1 MLGPS
6 NNRDNFADISTMSAS
21 AGVSNTYLVRPRLP
35 LRIYSKPKISGSY
48 THYPDS
54 AGLSRTKRTKN
65 RKTNGVQKI
74 DLNKRKSPDYIEVI
88 YREAVSKL
96 KYLLAETYLPVD
108 ASGKQQCV
116 KSNYQSNRITK
127 SGNDM
132 DNQSF
137 ISEGSRIKDLNND
150 NACLLTTPR
159 PLSSKSIHPSKVY
172 SNLALSIAELQ
183 SVPPE
188 ITSYIEQQ
196 EEYIE
201 QIEQES
207 QYCRNELTNLLSKV
221 REVIAENE
229 ELHNKTK
236 TGFLKYALDEHEN
249 RPENDCTSNEHS
261 LAYTSSIDSKMNKSS
276 KMLEG
281 PNIIFESRISELE
294 AQLTQAKLELR
305 KVQEENQLNIKK
317 LSENSFS
324 NGNVNVTAQ
333 LNQALRAKYDAEMKV
348 EELQKT
354 LSIMRDKEME
364 STQKAKRSMEIAQ
377 QMEFEK
383 NQAETEVRRLKD
395 ELDRQHEK
403 LREAAHEA
411 SRRITEERQQVERR
425 YSQQVEQLSADI
437 ASQWNAANKSQLES
451 EKQQRE
457 LLDLKREL
465 SQKQTII
472 DNLKKDLQ
480 NRISSLQSDLN
491 QALTEKD
498 MAEQEVIAAKLAGER
513 NDRQTKQEQSRLQT
527 EINAYKQRMERA
539 DADLVHCRRE
549 NLRLLE
555 QIALLEKEISINKMM
570 YSENSQRKDIS
581 SQENKKEMS
590 TAKMDTDTKHVAT
603 VGDLEDALNKQAK
616 LVSQLTTE
624 CQSLTQRLEVNNIKH
639 NYSVLT
645 EEVNDGDT
653 RVGNTASSSNKK
665 RIVKVDLKVKV
676 IPKKKLDSS
685 KMPLSTQEEMANL
698 QSNIEYLSN
707 KIKDTFHNQK
717 ALYNIN
723 ASYNS
728 PDQLNETKIMNQNG
742 NTIPHISQ
750 NTDYEINQMQNEM
763 DNNERDIYPKKSQK
777 NDELEERYD
786 HSNQHEYALGNYTNN
801 SMYNVEDQT
810 MEEKNE
816 EQEKHLIDDQ
826 NVDANVVES
835 PYDQY
840 GEYDES
846 QYEEQEHKDDDR
858 YKEQDDT
865 HDMTQYS
872 EQEYQETPT
881 TVIPSNEYTQ

>member
-1 MLGPS
+1 MLDPS
-6 NNRDNFADISTMSAS
+6 NNRDHFADISTMSAT

-35 LRIYSKPKISGSY
+35 LRIYSKPKISGNY

-54 AGLSRTKRTKN
+54 VGLSRTKRTKN

-108 ASGKQQCV
+108 ASG
-116 KSNYQSNRITK
+116 ITK

-137 ISEGSRIKDLNND
+137 ISEGSRMKDLNND
-150 NACLLTTPR
+150 NVCLLTTPR

-236 TGFLKYALDEHEN
+236 TGFLKYAFDEHEN
-249 RPENDCTSNEHS
+249 RPENDCISNEHS
-261 LAYTSSIDSKMNKSS
+261 LAYISSIDSKMNKSS

-305 KVQEENQLNIKK
+305 KAQEENQLNIKK
-317 LSENSFS
+317 LSENPFS
-324 NGNVNVTAQ
+324 NGNVDITTQ
-333 LNQALRAKYDAEMKV
+333 LNQTLRAKYDAEMKV

-364 STQKAKRSMEIAQ
+364 STQKAKHSMEIAQ

-555 QIALLEKEISINKMM
+555 QIALLEKEISINKMI
-570 YSENSQRKDIS
+570 YPEDSQRKDTS
-581 SQENKKEMS
+581 SQENKKEIS
-590 TAKMDTDTKHVAT
+590 TLKMDMDTKHVAT

-616 LVSQLTTE
+616 LVSQLTIE

-639 NYSVLT
+639 KIF
-645 EEVNDGDT
+645 
-653 RVGNTASSSNKK
+653 R
-665 RIVKVDLKVKV
+665 
-676 IPKKKLDSS
+676 
-685 KMPLSTQEEMANL
+685 EEMANL

-707 KIKDTFHNQK
+707 KIKNTFHNQK
-717 ALYNIN
+717 APYNIN

-728 PDQLNETKIMNQNG
+728 PDQLNEMNLINQNG
-742 NTIPHISQ
+742 NTISRISQ
-750 NTDYEINQMQNEM
+750 NTDYEITQMQNEV
-763 DNNERDIYPKKSQK
+763 DNDKREIYPKKSQK
-777 NDELEERYD
+777 KDELEERYD
-786 HSNQHEYALGNYTNN
+786 HSNQHEYALGNYNN
-801 SMYNVEDQT
+801 NNIYNAEDQT
-810 MEEKNE
+810 MEEKNG

-826 NVDANVVES
+826 NVDVNVVES
-835 PYDQY
+835 SYDQY
-840 GEYDES
+840 EEYDES
-846 QYEEQEHKDDDR
+846 QFEEQEHKDDQ

-872 EQEYQETPT
+872 EQEYQEIPN
-881 TVIPSNEYTQ
+881 TVIPTNEYTQ

>member
-1 MLGPS
+1 MLSSS
-6 NNRDNFADISTMSAS
+6 NNRDRLIDISTTMSNS

-54 AGLSRTKRTKN
+54 AGLSRTKRTKT

-108 ASGKQQCV
+108 SSGKQQCV
-116 KSNYQSNRITK
+116 KSNYQSGRITK
-127 SGNDM
+127 SGNDI
-132 DNQSF
+132 DEQSF
-137 ISEGSRIKDLNND
+137 ISEGSRMKDLNND
-150 NACLLTTPR
+150 NVCLLPTPR
-159 PLSSKSIHPSKVY
+159 PLSSKSIHPSKAY

-201 QIEQES
+201 QMEQES
-207 QYCRNELTNLLSKV
+207 QYCRSELTNLLSKV

-249 RPENDCTSNEHS
+249 RPENDCTSNDHS
-261 LAYTSSIDSKMNKSS
+261 LACTSSIDSKMNKSL
-276 KMLEG
+276 KILEG

-305 KVQEENQLNIKK
+305 KVQEENQLNVKK
-317 LSENSFS
+317 LENSFS
-324 NGNVNVTAQ
+324 NGNVEISAQ
-333 LNQALRAKYDAEMKV
+333 LNQTLRAKYDAEIKV
-348 EELQKT
+348 EELQKA
-354 LSIMRDKEME
+354 LSAMRDREIE
-364 STQKAKRSMEIAQ
+364 SSQKAKRSMEMAQ

-383 NQAETEVRRLKD
+383 NQAETEVKRLKD

-437 ASQWNAANKSQLES
+437 TSQWNAANKSQLES

-457 LLDLKREL
+457 LLDLKRDL

-498 MAEQEVIAAKLAGER
+498 MAEQEVIAAKLAAER
-513 NDRQTKQEQSRLQT
+513 NDRQTKQEQIRLQT

-555 QIALLEKEISINKMM
+555 QIALLEKEINLNRMM
-570 YSENSQRKDIS
+570 YSEDSQRKDIIG
-581 SQENKKEMS
+581 QENKKETPTMR
-590 TAKMDTDTKHVAT
+590 KLDMETKHVAT

-624 CQSLTQRLEVNNIKH
+624 CQSLTQRLEANNVKH
-639 NYSVLT
+639 
-645 EEVNDGDT
+645 
-653 RVGNTASSSNKK
+653 K
-665 RIVKVDLKVKV
+665 
-676 IPKKKLDSS
+676 
-685 KMPLSTQEEMANL
+685 EEMATL

-707 KIKDTFHNQK
+707 KIKDSFHNQQ

-728 PDQLNETKIMNQNG
+728 PDQLNETKVNG
-742 NTIPHISQ
+742 NTNPHNSQ
-750 NTDYEINQMQNEM
+750 NTDYDINQMQNEN
-763 DNNERDIYPKKSQK
+763 DNDNREIYSKKLQK
-777 NDELEERYD
+777 KDDLDERYD
-786 HSNQHEYALGNYTNN
+786 HSNQREYTLGGYINNNNNN
-801 SMYNVEDQT
+801 SNIYNIEDQSI
-810 MEEKNE
+810 EEKNG
-816 EQEKHLIDDQ
+816 EQEKHLTDDQ
-826 NVDANVVES
+826 NIIDNTNLMES
-835 PYDQY
+835 SYDQY

-846 QYEEQEHKDDDR
+846 QYQEQEFKDNDQ
-858 YKEQDDT
+858 YKEQDNT

-872 EQEYQETPT
+872 EQEYQENHSA
-881 TVIPSNEYTQ
+881 INPSNEYTQ

>member
-1 MLGPS
+1 MLDPS
-6 NNRDNFADISTMSAS
+6 NNRDHFADISTMSAT

-54 AGLSRTKRTKN
+54 VGLSRTKRTKN

-108 ASGKQQCV
+108 ASG
-116 KSNYQSNRITK
+116 ITK

-137 ISEGSRIKDLNND
+137 ISEGSRMKDLNND
-150 NACLLTTPR
+150 NVCSLTTPR

-236 TGFLKYALDEHEN
+236 TGFLKYAFDEHEN

-305 KVQEENQLNIKK
+305 KAQEENQLNIKK
-317 LSENSFS
+317 LSENPFS
-324 NGNVNVTAQ
+324 NGNVDITTQ
-333 LNQALRAKYDAEMKV
+333 LNQTLRAKYDAEMKV

-364 STQKAKRSMEIAQ
+364 STQKAKHSMEIAQ

-570 YSENSQRKDIS
+570 YPEDSQRKDVS
-581 SQENKKEMS
+581 SQENKKEIS
-590 TAKMDTDTKHVAT
+590 TLKMDMDTKHVAT

-616 LVSQLTTE
+616 LVSQLTIE

-639 NYSVLT
+639 KIF
-645 EEVNDGDT
+645 
-653 RVGNTASSSNKK
+653 R
-665 RIVKVDLKVKV
+665 
-676 IPKKKLDSS
+676 
-685 KMPLSTQEEMANL
+685 EEMANL
-698 QSNIEYLSN
+698 QSNIEHLSN

-717 ALYNIN
+717 APYSIN
-723 ASYNS
+723 TSYNS
-728 PDQLNETKIMNQNG
+728 PDQLNETNLINQNG
-742 NTIPHISQ
+742 NTISRISQ
-750 NTDYEINQMQNEM
+750 NTDYEITQMQNEV
-763 DNNERDIYPKKSQK
+763 DNDKSEIYPKKSQK
-777 NDELEERYD
+777 KDELEERYD
-786 HSNQHEYALGNYTNN
+786 HSNQHEYALGNYNN
-801 SMYNVEDQT
+801 NNIYNAENQT
-810 MEEKNE
+810 MEEKNG

-826 NVDANVVES
+826 NVDVNVVES
-835 PYDQY
+835 SYDQY
-840 GEYDES
+840 EEYDES
-846 QYEEQEHKDDDR
+846 QYEEQEHKDDQ

-872 EQEYQETPT
+872 EQEYQEIPN
-881 TVIPSNEYTQ
+881 TVIPTNEYTQ

>member
-639 NYSVLT
+639 
-645 EEVNDGDT
+645 
-653 RVGNTASSSNKK
+653 K
-665 RIVKVDLKVKV
+665 
-676 IPKKKLDSS
+676 
-685 KMPLSTQEEMANL
+685 EEMANL

-777 NDELEERYD
+777 KDELEERYD
-786 HSNQHEYALGNYTNN
+786 HSNQHEYALGNYSNN

>member
-1 MLGPS
+1 MLSSS
-6 NNRDNFADISTMSAS
+6 NNRDRLIDISTTMSNS

-54 AGLSRTKRTKN
+54 AGLSRTKRTKT

-108 ASGKQQCV
+108 SSG
-116 KSNYQSNRITK
+116 ITK
-127 SGNDM
+127 SGNDI
-132 DNQSF
+132 DEQFYKDESF
-137 ISEGSRIKDLNND
+137 ISEGSRMKDLNND
-150 NACLLTTPR
+150 NVCLLPTPR
-159 PLSSKSIHPSKVY
+159 PLSSKSIHPSKAY

-201 QIEQES
+201 QMEQES
-207 QYCRNELTNLLSKV
+207 QYCRSELTNLLSKV

-261 LAYTSSIDSKMNKSS
+261 LACTSSIDSKMNKSL
-276 KMLEG
+276 KILEG

-305 KVQEENQLNIKK
+305 KVQEENQLNVKK
-317 LSENSFS
+317 LENSLS
-324 NGNVNVTAQ
+324 NGNVEISAQ
-333 LNQALRAKYDAEMKV
+333 LNQTLRAKYDAEIKV
-348 EELQKT
+348 EELQKA
-354 LSIMRDKEME
+354 LSAMRDREIE
-364 STQKAKRSMEIAQ
+364 SSQKAKRSMEMAQ

-383 NQAETEVRRLKD
+383 NQAETEVKRLKD

-437 ASQWNAANKSQLES
+437 TSQWNAANKSQLES

-457 LLDLKREL
+457 LLDLKRDL

-498 MAEQEVIAAKLAGER
+498 MAEQEVIAAKLAAER
-513 NDRQTKQEQSRLQT
+513 NDRQTKQEQIRLQT

-555 QIALLEKEISINKMM
+555 QIALLEKEINLNRMM
-570 YSENSQRKDIS
+570 YSEDFQRKDIIG
-581 SQENKKEMS
+581 QENKKETPTTTKLDME
-590 TAKMDTDTKHVAT
+590 TKHVAT

-624 CQSLTQRLEVNNIKH
+624 CQSLTQRLEANNVKH
-639 NYSVLT
+639 
-645 EEVNDGDT
+645 
-653 RVGNTASSSNKK
+653 K
-665 RIVKVDLKVKV
+665 
-676 IPKKKLDSS
+676 
-685 KMPLSTQEEMANL
+685 EEMATL

-707 KIKDTFHNQK
+707 KIKDSFHNQQ

-728 PDQLNETKIMNQNG
+728 PDQLNETKVMNQNG
-742 NTIPHISQ
+742 NTNPHNSQ
-750 NTDYEINQMQNEM
+750 NTDYEINQMQNEN
-763 DNNERDIYPKKSQK
+763 DNDNREIYSKKLQK
-777 NDELEERYD
+777 KDDLDERYD
-786 HSNQHEYALGNYTNN
+786 HSNQREYTLGGYINNNN
-801 SMYNVEDQT
+801 SSNIYNIEDQS
-810 MEEKNE
+810 MEDKNG
-816 EQEKHLIDDQ
+816 EQEKHLTDDQ
-826 NVDANVVES
+826 NVIDNTNLMES
-835 PYDQY
+835 SYDQY

-846 QYEEQEHKDDDR
+846 QYQEQEFKDNDQ
-858 YKEQDDT
+858 YKEQDNT

-872 EQEYQETPT
+872 EQEYQENHSA
-881 TVIPSNEYTQ
+881 INPSNEYTQ

>member
-249 RPENDCTSNEHS
+249 RPENDCISNEHS

-639 NYSVLT
+639 
-645 EEVNDGDT
+645 
-653 RVGNTASSSNKK
+653 K
-665 RIVKVDLKVKV
+665 
-676 IPKKKLDSS
+676 
-685 KMPLSTQEEMANL
+685 EEMANL

-742 NTIPHISQ
+742 DTIPHISQ

-763 DNNERDIYPKKSQK
+763 GNNERDIYPKKSQK
-777 NDELEERYD
+777 KDELEERYD

-826 NVDANVVES
+826 NVDANVLES

>member
-1 MLGPS
+1 MLDPS
-6 NNRDNFADISTMSAS
+6 NNRDHFADISTMSAT

-54 AGLSRTKRTKN
+54 VGLSRTKRTKN

-137 ISEGSRIKDLNND
+137 ISEGSRMKDLNND
-150 NACLLTTPR
+150 NVCSLTTPR

-236 TGFLKYALDEHEN
+236 TGFLKYAFDEHEN

-305 KVQEENQLNIKK
+305 KAQEENQLNIKK
-317 LSENSFS
+317 LSENPFS
-324 NGNVNVTAQ
+324 NGNVDITTQ
-333 LNQALRAKYDAEMKV
+333 LNQTLRAKYDAEMKV

-364 STQKAKRSMEIAQ
+364 STQKAKHSMEIAQ

-570 YSENSQRKDIS
+570 YPEDSQRKDVS
-581 SQENKKEMS
+581 SQENKKEIS
-590 TAKMDTDTKHVAT
+590 TLKMDMDTKHVAT

-616 LVSQLTTE
+616 LVSQLTIE

-639 NYSVLT
+639 
-645 EEVNDGDT
+645 
-653 RVGNTASSSNKK
+653 K
-665 RIVKVDLKVKV
+665 
-676 IPKKKLDSS
+676 
-685 KMPLSTQEEMANL
+685 EEMANL
-698 QSNIEYLSN
+698 QSNIEHLSN

-717 ALYNIN
+717 APYSIN
-723 ASYNS
+723 TSYNS
-728 PDQLNETKIMNQNG
+728 PDQLNETNLINQNG
-742 NTIPHISQ
+742 NTISRISQ
-750 NTDYEINQMQNEM
+750 NTDYEITQMQNEV
-763 DNNERDIYPKKSQK
+763 DNDKSEIYPKKSQK
-777 NDELEERYD
+777 KDELEERYD
-786 HSNQHEYALGNYTNN
+786 HSNQHEYALGNYNN
-801 SMYNVEDQT
+801 NNIYNAENQT
-810 MEEKNE
+810 MEEKNG

-826 NVDANVVES
+826 NVDVNVVES
-835 PYDQY
+835 SYDQY
-840 GEYDES
+840 EEYDES
-846 QYEEQEHKDDDR
+846 QYEEQEHKDDQ

-872 EQEYQETPT
+872 EQEYQEIPN
-881 TVIPSNEYTQ
+881 TVIPTNEYTQ

>member
-1 MLGPS
+1 MLDPS
-6 NNRDNFADISTMSAS
+6 NNRDHFADISTMSTT

-54 AGLSRTKRTKN
+54 IGLSRTKRTKN

-108 ASGKQQCV
+108 ASG
-116 KSNYQSNRITK
+116 ITK

-137 ISEGSRIKDLNND
+137 ISEGSRMKDLNND
-150 NACLLTTPR
+150 NVCLLTTPR

-236 TGFLKYALDEHEN
+236 TGFLKYAFDEHEN
-249 RPENDCTSNEHS
+249 HPENDCTSNEHS

-305 KVQEENQLNIKK
+305 KTQEENQLNIKK
-317 LSENSFS
+317 LSENPFS
-324 NGNVNVTAQ
+324 NGNVDITTQ
-333 LNQALRAKYDAEMKV
+333 LNQTLRAKYDAEMKV

-364 STQKAKRSMEIAQ
+364 STQKAKHSMEIAQ

-437 ASQWNAANKSQLES
+437 ASQWNVANKSQLES

-570 YSENSQRKDIS
+570 YPEDSQRKDVS
-581 SQENKKEMS
+581 SQENKKEIS
-590 TAKMDTDTKHVAT
+590 TLKMDMDTKHVAT

-616 LVSQLTTE
+616 LVSQLTIE
-624 CQSLTQRLEVNNIKH
+624 CQSLTQRLEVNNVKH
-639 NYSVLT
+639 KIF
-645 EEVNDGDT
+645 
-653 RVGNTASSSNKK
+653 R
-665 RIVKVDLKVKV
+665 
-676 IPKKKLDSS
+676 
-685 KMPLSTQEEMANL
+685 EEMANL

-717 ALYNIN
+717 APYNIN

-728 PDQLNETKIMNQNG
+728 PDQLNETNLINQNG
-742 NTIPHISQ
+742 NTISRISQ
-750 NTDYEINQMQNEM
+750 NTDYEITQMQNEV
-763 DNNERDIYPKKSQK
+763 DNDKREIYPKKSQK
-777 NDELEERYD
+777 KDELEERYD
-786 HSNQHEYALGNYTNN
+786 HSNQHEYALGNYNN
-801 SMYNVEDQT
+801 NNIYNAEDQT
-810 MEEKNE
+810 MEEKNG

-826 NVDANVVES
+826 NVDVNVVES
-835 PYDQY
+835 SYDQY
-840 GEYDES
+840 EEYDES
-846 QYEEQEHKDDDR
+846 QYEEQEHKDDQ

-872 EQEYQETPT
+872 EQEYQEIPN
-881 TVIPSNEYTQ
+881 TVIPTNEYTQ

>member
-108 ASGKQQCV
+108 ASG
-116 KSNYQSNRITK
+116 ITK

-639 NYSVLT
+639 
-645 EEVNDGDT
+645 
-653 RVGNTASSSNKK
+653 K
-665 RIVKVDLKVKV
+665 
-676 IPKKKLDSS
+676 
-685 KMPLSTQEEMANL
+685 EEMANL

-777 NDELEERYD
+777 KDELEERYD
-786 HSNQHEYALGNYTNN
+786 HSNQHEYALGNYSNN

>member
-1 MLGPS
+1 MLDPS
-6 NNRDNFADISTMSAS
+6 NNRDHFADISTMSAT

-54 AGLSRTKRTKN
+54 VGLSRTKRTKN

-137 ISEGSRIKDLNND
+137 ISEGSRMKDLNND
-150 NACLLTTPR
+150 NVCSLTTPR

-236 TGFLKYALDEHEN
+236 TGFLKYAFDEHEN

-305 KVQEENQLNIKK
+305 KAQEENQLNIKK
-317 LSENSFS
+317 LSENPFS
-324 NGNVNVTAQ
+324 NGNVDITTQ
-333 LNQALRAKYDAEMKV
+333 LNQTLRAKYDAEMKV

-364 STQKAKRSMEIAQ
+364 STQKAKHSMEIAQ

-570 YSENSQRKDIS
+570 YPEDSQRKDVS
-581 SQENKKEMS
+581 SQENKKEIS
-590 TAKMDTDTKHVAT
+590 TLKMDMDTKHVAT

-616 LVSQLTTE
+616 LVSQLTIE

-639 NYSVLT
+639 KIF
-645 EEVNDGDT
+645 
-653 RVGNTASSSNKK
+653 R
-665 RIVKVDLKVKV
+665 
-676 IPKKKLDSS
+676 
-685 KMPLSTQEEMANL
+685 EEMANL
-698 QSNIEYLSN
+698 QSNIEHLSN

-717 ALYNIN
+717 APYSIN
-723 ASYNS
+723 TSYNS
-728 PDQLNETKIMNQNG
+728 PDQLNETNLINQNG
-742 NTIPHISQ
+742 NTISRISQ
-750 NTDYEINQMQNEM
+750 NTDYEITQMQNEV
-763 DNNERDIYPKKSQK
+763 DNDKSEIYPKKSQK
-777 NDELEERYD
+777 KDELEERYD
-786 HSNQHEYALGNYTNN
+786 HSNQHEYALGNYNN
-801 SMYNVEDQT
+801 NNIYNAENQT
-810 MEEKNE
+810 MEEKNG

-826 NVDANVVES
+826 NVDVNVVES
-835 PYDQY
+835 SYDQY
-840 GEYDES
+840 EEYDES
-846 QYEEQEHKDDDR
+846 QYEEQEHKDDQ

-872 EQEYQETPT
+872 EQEYQEIPN
-881 TVIPSNEYTQ
+881 TVIPTNEYTQ

>member
-1 MLGPS
+1 MLDPS
-6 NNRDNFADISTMSAS
+6 NNRDHFADISTMSTT

-54 AGLSRTKRTKN
+54 IGLSRTKRTKN

-137 ISEGSRIKDLNND
+137 ISEGSRMKDLNND
-150 NACLLTTPR
+150 NVCLLTTPR

-236 TGFLKYALDEHEN
+236 TGFLKYAFDEHEN
-249 RPENDCTSNEHS
+249 HPENDCTSNEHS

-305 KVQEENQLNIKK
+305 KTQEENQLNIKK
-317 LSENSFS
+317 LSENPFS
-324 NGNVNVTAQ
+324 NGNVDITTQ
-333 LNQALRAKYDAEMKV
+333 LNQTLRAKYDAEMKV

-364 STQKAKRSMEIAQ
+364 STQKAKHSMEIAQ

-437 ASQWNAANKSQLES
+437 ASQWNVANKSQLES

-570 YSENSQRKDIS
+570 YPEDSQRKDVS
-581 SQENKKEMS
+581 SQENKKEIS
-590 TAKMDTDTKHVAT
+590 TLKMDMDTKHVAT

-616 LVSQLTTE
+616 LVSQLTIE
-624 CQSLTQRLEVNNIKH
+624 CQSLTQRLEVNNVKH
-639 NYSVLT
+639 KIF
-645 EEVNDGDT
+645 
-653 RVGNTASSSNKK
+653 R
-665 RIVKVDLKVKV
+665 
-676 IPKKKLDSS
+676 
-685 KMPLSTQEEMANL
+685 EEMANL

-717 ALYNIN
+717 APYNIN

-728 PDQLNETKIMNQNG
+728 PDQLNETNLINQNG
-742 NTIPHISQ
+742 NTISRISQ
-750 NTDYEINQMQNEM
+750 NTDYEITQMQNEV
-763 DNNERDIYPKKSQK
+763 DNDKREIYPKKSQK
-777 NDELEERYD
+777 KDELEERYD
-786 HSNQHEYALGNYTNN
+786 HSNQHEYALGNYNN
-801 SMYNVEDQT
+801 NNIYNAEDQT
-810 MEEKNE
+810 MEEKNG

-826 NVDANVVES
+826 NVDVNVVES
-835 PYDQY
+835 SYDQY
-840 GEYDES
+840 EEYDES
-846 QYEEQEHKDDDR
+846 QYEEQEHKDDQ

-872 EQEYQETPT
+872 EQEYQEIPN
-881 TVIPSNEYTQ
+881 TVIPTNEYTQ

>member
-1 MLGPS
+1 MLSSS
-6 NNRDNFADISTMSAS
+6 NNRDRLIDISTTMSNS

-54 AGLSRTKRTKN
+54 AGLSRTKRTKT

-108 ASGKQQCV
+108 SSGKQQCV
-116 KSNYQSNRITK
+116 KSNYQSGRITK
-127 SGNDM
+127 SGNDI
-132 DNQSF
+132 DEQSF
-137 ISEGSRIKDLNND
+137 ISEGSRMKDLNND
-150 NACLLTTPR
+150 NVCLLPTPR
-159 PLSSKSIHPSKVY
+159 PLSSKSIHPSKAY

-201 QIEQES
+201 QMEQES
-207 QYCRNELTNLLSKV
+207 QYCRSELTNLLSKV

-249 RPENDCTSNEHS
+249 RPENDCTSNDHS
-261 LAYTSSIDSKMNKSS
+261 LACTSSIDSKMNKSL
-276 KMLEG
+276 KILEG

-305 KVQEENQLNIKK
+305 KVQEENQLNVKK
-317 LSENSFS
+317 LENSFS
-324 NGNVNVTAQ
+324 NGNVEISAQ
-333 LNQALRAKYDAEMKV
+333 LNQTLRAKYDAEIKV
-348 EELQKT
+348 EELQKA
-354 LSIMRDKEME
+354 LSAMRDREIE
-364 STQKAKRSMEIAQ
+364 SSQKAKRSMEMAQ

-383 NQAETEVRRLKD
+383 NQAETEVKRLKD

-437 ASQWNAANKSQLES
+437 TSQWNAANKSQLES

-457 LLDLKREL
+457 LLDLKRDL

-498 MAEQEVIAAKLAGER
+498 MAEQEVIAAKLAAER
-513 NDRQTKQEQSRLQT
+513 NDRQTKQEQIRLQT

-555 QIALLEKEISINKMM
+555 QIALLEKEINLNRMM
-570 YSENSQRKDIS
+570 YSEDSQRKDIIG
-581 SQENKKEMS
+581 QENKKETPTMR
-590 TAKMDTDTKHVAT
+590 KLDMETKHVAT

-624 CQSLTQRLEVNNIKH
+624 CQSLTQRLEANNVKH
-639 NYSVLT
+639 K
-645 EEVNDGDT
+645 GD
-653 RVGNTASSSNKK
+653 
-665 RIVKVDLKVKV
+665 
-676 IPKKKLDSS
+676 
-685 KMPLSTQEEMANL
+685 Q
-698 QSNIEYLSN
+698 
-707 KIKDTFHNQK
+707 
-717 ALYNIN
+717 
-723 ASYNS
+723 
-728 PDQLNETKIMNQNG
+728 
-742 NTIPHISQ
+742 
-750 NTDYEINQMQNEM
+750 
-763 DNNERDIYPKKSQK
+763 
-777 NDELEERYD
+777 
-786 HSNQHEYALGNYTNN
+786 
-801 SMYNVEDQT
+801 
-810 MEEKNE
+810 
-816 EQEKHLIDDQ
+816 
-826 NVDANVVES
+826 
-835 PYDQY
+835 
-840 GEYDES
+840 
-846 QYEEQEHKDDDR
+846 
-858 YKEQDDT
+858 
-865 HDMTQYS
+865 
-872 EQEYQETPT
+872 
-881 TVIPSNEYTQ
+881 

>member
-1 MLGPS
+1 MLSSS
-6 NNRDNFADISTMSAS
+6 NNRDRLIDISTTMSNS

-54 AGLSRTKRTKN
+54 AGLSRTKRTKT

-108 ASGKQQCV
+108 SSGKQQCV
-116 KSNYQSNRITK
+116 KSNYQSGRITK
-127 SGNDM
+127 SGNDI
-132 DNQSF
+132 DEQFYKDESF
-137 ISEGSRIKDLNND
+137 ISEGSRMKDLNND
-150 NACLLTTPR
+150 NVCLLPTPR
-159 PLSSKSIHPSKVY
+159 PLSSKSIHPSKAY

-201 QIEQES
+201 QMEQES
-207 QYCRNELTNLLSKV
+207 QYCRSELTNLLSKV

-261 LAYTSSIDSKMNKSS
+261 LACTSSIDSKMNKSL
-276 KMLEG
+276 KILEG

-305 KVQEENQLNIKK
+305 KVQEENQLNVKK
-317 LSENSFS
+317 LENSLS
-324 NGNVNVTAQ
+324 NGNVEISAQ
-333 LNQALRAKYDAEMKV
+333 LNQTLRAKYDAEIKV
-348 EELQKT
+348 EELQKA
-354 LSIMRDKEME
+354 LSAMRDREIE
-364 STQKAKRSMEIAQ
+364 SSQKAKRSMEMAQ

-383 NQAETEVRRLKD
+383 NQAETEVKRLKD

-437 ASQWNAANKSQLES
+437 TSQWNAANKSQLES

-457 LLDLKREL
+457 LLDLKRDL

-498 MAEQEVIAAKLAGER
+498 MAEQEVIAAKLAAER
-513 NDRQTKQEQSRLQT
+513 NDRQTKQEQIRLQT

-555 QIALLEKEISINKMM
+555 QIALLEKEINLNRMM
-570 YSENSQRKDIS
+570 YSEDFQRKDIIG
-581 SQENKKEMS
+581 QENKKETPTTTKLDME
-590 TAKMDTDTKHVAT
+590 TKHVAT

-624 CQSLTQRLEVNNIKH
+624 CQSLTQRLEANNVKH
-639 NYSVLT
+639 
-645 EEVNDGDT
+645 
-653 RVGNTASSSNKK
+653 K
-665 RIVKVDLKVKV
+665 
-676 IPKKKLDSS
+676 
-685 KMPLSTQEEMANL
+685 EEMATL

-707 KIKDTFHNQK
+707 KIKDSFHNQQ

-728 PDQLNETKIMNQNG
+728 PDQLNETKVMNQNG
-742 NTIPHISQ
+742 NTNPHNSQ
-750 NTDYEINQMQNEM
+750 NTDYEINQMQNEN
-763 DNNERDIYPKKSQK
+763 DNDNREIYSKKLQK
-777 NDELEERYD
+777 KDDLDERYD
-786 HSNQHEYALGNYTNN
+786 HSNQREYTLGGYINNNN
-801 SMYNVEDQT
+801 SSNIYNIEDQS
-810 MEEKNE
+810 MEDKNG
-816 EQEKHLIDDQ
+816 EQEKHLTDDQ
-826 NVDANVVES
+826 NVIDNTNLMES
-835 PYDQY
+835 SYDQY

-846 QYEEQEHKDDDR
+846 QYQEQEFKDNDQ
-858 YKEQDDT
+858 YKEQDNT

-872 EQEYQETPT
+872 EQEYQENHSA
-881 TVIPSNEYTQ
+881 INPSNEYTQ

>member
-1 MLGPS
+1 MLDPS
-6 NNRDNFADISTMSAS
+6 NNRDHFADISTMSAT

-35 LRIYSKPKISGSY
+35 LRIYSKPKISGNY

-54 AGLSRTKRTKN
+54 VGLSRTKRTKN

-137 ISEGSRIKDLNND
+137 ISEGSRMKDLNND
-150 NACLLTTPR
+150 NVCLLTTPR

-236 TGFLKYALDEHEN
+236 TGFLKYAFDEHEN
-249 RPENDCTSNEHS
+249 RPENDCISNEHS
-261 LAYTSSIDSKMNKSS
+261 LAYISSIDSKMNKSS

-305 KVQEENQLNIKK
+305 KAQEENQLNIKK
-317 LSENSFS
+317 LSENPFS
-324 NGNVNVTAQ
+324 NGNVDITTQ
-333 LNQALRAKYDAEMKV
+333 LNQTLRAKYDAEMKV

-364 STQKAKRSMEIAQ
+364 STQKAKHSMEIAQ

-555 QIALLEKEISINKMM
+555 QIALLEKEISINKMI
-570 YSENSQRKDIS
+570 YPEDSQRKDTS
-581 SQENKKEMS
+581 SQENKKEIS
-590 TAKMDTDTKHVAT
+590 TLKMDMDTKHVAT

-616 LVSQLTTE
+616 LVSQLTIE

-639 NYSVLT
+639 KIF
-645 EEVNDGDT
+645 
-653 RVGNTASSSNKK
+653 R
-665 RIVKVDLKVKV
+665 
-676 IPKKKLDSS
+676 
-685 KMPLSTQEEMANL
+685 EEMANL

-707 KIKDTFHNQK
+707 KIKNTFHNQK
-717 ALYNIN
+717 APYNIN

-728 PDQLNETKIMNQNG
+728 PDQLNEMNLINQNG
-742 NTIPHISQ
+742 NTISRISQ
-750 NTDYEINQMQNEM
+750 NTDYEITQMQNEV
-763 DNNERDIYPKKSQK
+763 DNDKREIYPKKSQK
-777 NDELEERYD
+777 KDELEERYD
-786 HSNQHEYALGNYTNN
+786 HSNQHEYALGNYNN
-801 SMYNVEDQT
+801 NNIYNAEDQT
-810 MEEKNE
+810 MEEKNG

-826 NVDANVVES
+826 NVDVNVVES
-835 PYDQY
+835 SYDQY
-840 GEYDES
+840 EEYDES
-846 QYEEQEHKDDDR
+846 QFEEQEHKDDQ

-872 EQEYQETPT
+872 EQEYQEIPN
-881 TVIPSNEYTQ
+881 TVIPTNEYTQ

>member
-1 MLGPS
+1 MLDPS
-6 NNRDNFADISTMSAS
+6 NNRDHFADISTMSAT

-35 LRIYSKPKISGSY
+35 LRIYSKPKISGNY

-54 AGLSRTKRTKN
+54 VGLSRTKRTKN

-137 ISEGSRIKDLNND
+137 ISEGSRMKDLNND
-150 NACLLTTPR
+150 NVCLLTTPR

-236 TGFLKYALDEHEN
+236 TGFLKYAFDEHEN
-249 RPENDCTSNEHS
+249 RPENDCISNEHS
-261 LAYTSSIDSKMNKSS
+261 LAYISSIDSKMNKSS

-305 KVQEENQLNIKK
+305 KAQEENQLNIKK
-317 LSENSFS
+317 LSENPFS
-324 NGNVNVTAQ
+324 NGNVDITTQ
-333 LNQALRAKYDAEMKV
+333 LNQTLRAKYDAEMKV

-364 STQKAKRSMEIAQ
+364 STQKAKHSMEIAQ

-555 QIALLEKEISINKMM
+555 QIALLEKEISINKMI
-570 YSENSQRKDIS
+570 YPEDSQRKDTS
-581 SQENKKEMS
+581 SQENKKEIS
-590 TAKMDTDTKHVAT
+590 TLKMDMDTKHVAT

-616 LVSQLTTE
+616 LVSQLTIE

-639 NYSVLT
+639 
-645 EEVNDGDT
+645 
-653 RVGNTASSSNKK
+653 K
-665 RIVKVDLKVKV
+665 
-676 IPKKKLDSS
+676 
-685 KMPLSTQEEMANL
+685 EEMANL

-707 KIKDTFHNQK
+707 KIKNTFHNQK
-717 ALYNIN
+717 APYNIN

-728 PDQLNETKIMNQNG
+728 PDQLNEMNLINQNG
-742 NTIPHISQ
+742 NTISRISQ
-750 NTDYEINQMQNEM
+750 NTDYEITQMQNEV
-763 DNNERDIYPKKSQK
+763 DNDKREIYPKKSQK
-777 NDELEERYD
+777 KDELEERYD
-786 HSNQHEYALGNYTNN
+786 HSNQHEYALGNYNN
-801 SMYNVEDQT
+801 NNIYNAEDQT
-810 MEEKNE
+810 MEEKNG

-826 NVDANVVES
+826 NVDVNVVES
-835 PYDQY
+835 SYDQY
-840 GEYDES
+840 EEYDES
-846 QYEEQEHKDDDR
+846 QFEEQEHKDDQ

-872 EQEYQETPT
+872 EQEYQEIPN
-881 TVIPSNEYTQ
+881 TVIPTNEYTQ

>member
-1 MLGPS
+1 MLDPS
-6 NNRDNFADISTMSAS
+6 NNRDHFADISTMSAT

-35 LRIYSKPKISGSY
+35 LRIYSKPKISGNY

-54 AGLSRTKRTKN
+54 VGLSRTKRTKN

-137 ISEGSRIKDLNND
+137 ISEGSRMKDLNND
-150 NACLLTTPR
+150 NVCLLTTPR

-236 TGFLKYALDEHEN
+236 TGFLKYAFDEHEN
-249 RPENDCTSNEHS
+249 RPENDCISNEHS
-261 LAYTSSIDSKMNKSS
+261 LAYISSIDSKMNKSS

-305 KVQEENQLNIKK
+305 KAQEENQLNIKK
-317 LSENSFS
+317 LSENPFS
-324 NGNVNVTAQ
+324 NGNVDITTQ
-333 LNQALRAKYDAEMKV
+333 LNQTLRAKYDAEMKV

-364 STQKAKRSMEIAQ
+364 STQKAKHSMEIAQ

-555 QIALLEKEISINKMM
+555 QIALLEKEISINKMI
-570 YSENSQRKDIS
+570 YPEDSQRKDTS
-581 SQENKKEMS
+581 SQENKKEIS
-590 TAKMDTDTKHVAT
+590 TLKMDMDTKHVAT

-616 LVSQLTTE
+616 LVSQLTIE

-639 NYSVLT
+639 KIF
-645 EEVNDGDT
+645 
-653 RVGNTASSSNKK
+653 R
-665 RIVKVDLKVKV
+665 
-676 IPKKKLDSS
+676 
-685 KMPLSTQEEMANL
+685 EEMANL

-707 KIKDTFHNQK
+707 KIKNTFHNQK
-717 ALYNIN
+717 
-723 ASYNS
+723 
-728 PDQLNETKIMNQNG
+728 
-742 NTIPHISQ
+742 
-750 NTDYEINQMQNEM
+750 
-763 DNNERDIYPKKSQK
+763 
-777 NDELEERYD
+777 
-786 HSNQHEYALGNYTNN
+786 EYF
-801 SMYNVEDQT
+801 
-810 MEEKNE
+810 
-816 EQEKHLIDDQ
+816 
-826 NVDANVVES
+826 
-835 PYDQY
+835 
-840 GEYDES
+840 
-846 QYEEQEHKDDDR
+846 
-858 YKEQDDT
+858 
-865 HDMTQYS
+865 
-872 EQEYQETPT
+872 
-881 TVIPSNEYTQ
+881 

>member
-108 ASGKQQCV
+108 ASG
-116 KSNYQSNRITK
+116 ITK

-249 RPENDCTSNEHS
+249 RPENDCISNEHS

-639 NYSVLT
+639 
-645 EEVNDGDT
+645 
-653 RVGNTASSSNKK
+653 K
-665 RIVKVDLKVKV
+665 
-676 IPKKKLDSS
+676 
-685 KMPLSTQEEMANL
+685 EEMANL

-742 NTIPHISQ
+742 DTIPHISQ

-763 DNNERDIYPKKSQK
+763 GNNERDIYPKKSQK
-777 NDELEERYD
+777 KDELEERYD

-826 NVDANVVES
+826 NVDANVLES